1 MLEYLVYR
9 GKYYL
14 VKLSAHK
21 EKKTKR
27 LLDSRMH
34 VLQYTKAV
42 IDVIQG
48 TRDIPKPEV
57 ELGSANH
64 EVPALDIGS
73 T

>member
-14 VKLSAHK
+14 VKLPAHK

-27 LLDSRMH
+27 LFDSRMQ

-42 IDVIQG
+42 TDVIQG

-57 ELGSANH
+57 ELDSAIH
-64 EVPALDIGS
+64 EVPALEIGS